1 MTARRAAGPGVYAE
15 LAGTP
20 QAPPRGTGTRQP
32 RARRRPP
39 AGARRQARHLS
50 ELVSNAITHSQS
62 GQPGGT
68 VAVALEIAPQSGD
81 VRIQVRDA
89 GGPKTPAPTGT
100 GASREHGRGLA
111 IVAALAADW
120 GTETGP
126 AGRATWCRLSTSQRT
141 AATTDRVPE
150 REAG

>member
-1 MTARRAAGPGVYAE
+1 MHDARLVI
-15 LAGTP
+15 
-20 QAPPRGTGTRQP
+20 
-32 RARRRPP
+32 
-39 AGARRQARHLS
+39 S

-68 VAVALEIAPQSGD
+68 VAVALEIAPHSGD
-81 VRIQVRDA
+81 VHIQVRDA
-89 GGPKTPAPTGT
+89 GGPNTRAPTAHGPD
-100 GASREHGRGLA
+100 REHGRGLA
-111 IVAALAADW
+111 IVTALAADW

>member
-1 MTARRAAGPGVYAE
+1 MTARRAMTLGLYAE

-20 QAPPRGTGTRQP
+20 QASREA
-32 RARRRPP
+32 RA
-39 AGARRQARHLS
+39 
-50 ELVSNAITHSQS
+50 LVSNAITHSQS

-68 VAVALEIAPQSGD
+68 VAVAMEIAPQSGD

-89 GGPKTPAPTGT
+89 GGPKTPAPAGT
-100 GASREHGRGLA
+100 GPDREHGRGLA
-111 IVAALAADW
+111 IVTALAADW
-120 GTETGP
+120 GTEAGP

-141 AATTDRVPE
+141 AAAADRVPG

>member
-1 MTARRAAGPGVYAE
+1 MTARRAARPGVYAE

-20 QAPPRGTGTRQP
+20 QAPREA
-32 RARRRPP
+32 RALVSHALGDDHPQVHD
-39 AGARRQARHLS
+39 ARLVIS

-68 VAVALEIAPQSGD
+68 VAVALEIAPHSGD
-81 VRIQVRDA
+81 VHIQVRDA
-89 GGPKTPAPTGT
+89 GGPNTRAPTAHGPD
-100 GASREHGRGLA
+100 REHGRGLA
-111 IVAALAADW
+111 IVTALAADW